1 MTEGMPHPPRPPMS
15 EERDRRVLG
24 LLSLVAMAAILVGIR
39 MLDGTPLASSWSGA
53 VRGLVSQLPVTVP
66 AGLVTAGAAAIQLTA
81 GAVLMRLVR
90 GSPYR
95 SLTDAV
101 LAGLVGAVAIG
112 LLNLFLLG
120 GLGWFRQPLLLAVQ
134 GSIIG
139 LGWFARPLLD
149 SRPRLAIGSLSAG
162 TVLVA
167 FAWSGAILMQLASPV
182 VPFIDVLPNHVAPA
196 EHLRTFG
203 DFATLTIAPSPI
215 YGPSR
220 MFLGYTGLLGTTA
233 TLTGLPAVLTVAAF
247 ILPAMSLVGLG
258 VVRLATAV
266 HGPALAWWMLLV
278 FTLTAS
284 FARLADDRATVLV
297 LPIVAFCLA
306 ELIAPEASARP
317 LGLAI
322 GLAAAVFVHPLMGVM
337 TVGTVAALVAL
348 KPVRYATL
356 GVPALVGGAVLAL
369 PQAITMLGIGLPSVL
384 ALAAVPPALAGTW
397 LLQRFAP
404 ARRAI
409 VLLGQMAGSLA
420 VVALLGLSVPALGK
434 QVTDMTDFVLK
445 YPILAWTVAVGVIV
459 AGRQTLATVPVVAF
473 GVGFLG
479 VLATTT
485 IPFADIGVL
494 GIGFEVSKTL
504 HYWIPIF
511 LAVLAAF
518 ALHAL
523 WTSPQFGL
531 PLRAGMLGLFL
542 IAAALPIRSEVI
554 PQLYLGEHRLSETLS
569 IDLGWAETGYWV
581 GYPDARTIVDAD
593 EVDLINRM
601 RQEISAGRLA
611 ASTRVLHVSFS
622 FQQWVSTPLGVFAGI
637 METAASQQ
645 TEVSIHTAGG
655 RLFALDKLDTLL
667 AERFGYVVL
676 EPKDLRLGVR
686 EQILAAGYQPIYRNP
701 RGEIFV
707 TSPRI

>member
-1 MTEGMPHPPRPPMS
+1 MTEGIQHPPRPATGAD
-15 EERDRRVLG
+15 RDRRVLE
-24 LLSLVAMAAILVGIR
+24 LLSLLAVAATLVGIR
-39 MLDGTPLASSWSGA
+39 MLDGTILASSWSGA
-53 VRGLVSQLPVTVP
+53 LRGVVSQLPVTVP
-66 AGLVTAGAAAIQLTA
+66 AALVTAGAAAVQLTA
-81 GAVLMRLVR
+81 GTVLIRLAR
-90 GSPYR
+90 GSPYH
-95 SLTDAV
+95 SVADAV
-101 LAGLVGAVAIG
+101 LAGLVGAVAIS
-112 LLNLFLLG
+112 LVSLFLLG

-134 GSIIG
+134 AVVIG
-139 LGWFARPLLD
+139 LGLFARPLLG
-149 SRPRLAIGSLSAG
+149 SRPRLAIGPLSAAI
-162 TVLVA
+162 VLVV
-167 FAWSGAILMQLASPV
+167 FAWSGAILVQLASPV
-182 VPFIDVLPNHVAPA
+182 VPFLDVLPNHVAPA

-220 MFLGYTGLLGTTA
+220 MFLGYTALMGTTT

-247 ILPAMSLVGLG
+247 VLPALGLIGLG
-258 VVRLATAV
+258 MVRLATAI

-297 LPIVAFCLA
+297 LPIVAFCLV
-306 ELIAPEASARP
+306 ELIAPEGSGRP
-317 LGLAI
+317 LVLAI

-348 KPVRYATL
+348 KPARYATL

-369 PQAITMLGIGLPSVL
+369 PQATTMLGIGLPSVL

-397 LLQRFAP
+397 LFHKFAP
-404 ARRAI
+404 ARQAM
-409 VLLGQMAGSLA
+409 VLILQVGGTFMVLSSIGLA
-420 VVALLGLSVPALGK
+420 MPTLGK
-434 QVTDMTDFVLK
+434 HLTDVSDFVLK
-445 YPILAWTVAVGVIV
+445 YPILAWTVGVGLIV
-459 AGRQTLATVPVVAF
+459 AGRQTLAALPAVAF

-479 VLATTT
+479 VSATTV
-485 IPFADIGVL
+485 IPFADMGVL
-494 GIGFEVSKTL
+494 GIGYEVAKTL

-531 PLRAGMLGLFL
+531 PLRAGMVGLFL
-542 IAAALPIRSEVI
+542 VAAALPIRSEVI
-554 PQLYLGEHRLSETLS
+554 PRLYLGEHRLSETLS
-569 IDLGWAETGYWV
+569 IELGYVEAGYWG
-581 GYPDARTIVDAD
+581 GYPDSRNLVDAT
-593 EVDLINRM
+593 EVDLINRL
-601 RQEISAGRLA
+601 RQEIVAGRLT

-637 METAASQQ
+637 METAASKQ

-655 RLFALDKLDTLL
+655 RLFPLSALESLL
-667 AERFGYVVL
+667 SERFGYVVL
-676 EPKDLRLGVR
+676 EPKDLPAGVR
-686 EQILAAGYQPIYRNP
+686 DQIVAAGYQPIYRNT

-707 TSPRI
+707 TSGRQ